1 MPECT
6 TPGSGWF
13 AVLPDC
19 DAARAAAA
27 VLGTTATRL
36 VEHAS
41 GRPWLVGQWAEDEVT
56 VATVGGGRVA
66 VVGLSPLTGP
76 RLTALVRH
84 DDALGSLDRIGAG
97 PNAGPTGSCHLLA
110 SQSGR
115 LRSQGTASGLRRLFS
130 ARLAGVVV
138 ACDRADVL
146 ATAVDAGIDERLVA
160 LRLMDPLIPHP
171 LAERPLW
178 RGVSAVPAGTA
189 LLTDAAGNTRTRR
202 WWQPPEP
209 ELSLG
214 EGAELLAGAL
224 TDAVALRTAGGGSGG
239 SGGGRAGGSGGVISS
254 DLSGGLD
261 STSLCFLAARGP
273 ARLLALTLTGADPA
287 NDDLAWAHRAAA
299 HLPDPNTEHHVLP
312 TADLPPHYTGVLHAG
327 EGVDEPFTGGRV
339 RAPFAETARRMAAL
353 GSRLHLSGEGA
364 DQILSARTPYLHTTL
379 RARPR
384 TALTHLRAT
393 VSTQR
398 WRLLPTLRAL
408 ADRRSYGRWLA
419 DSARDLSPVLA
430 LDGTP
435 ALGWQPLR
443 PQLPPWAG
451 PDAAAAVRELLWQS
465 ALEAEP
471 LAPTRGQHEALW
483 SVRNGARLA
492 RQLTR
497 VTSEA
502 GLPTHYPFYDDSVV
516 EAALSV
522 RLDERTTPFVYKP
535 LLVRAMGMRQV
546 VPAELLA
553 RRTKGE
559 YSAEM
564 QHGLRTRRADLAEL
578 LDRPLLATLGLVDAD
593 ALRRACLS
601 MFPPRL
607 SPVTLEATLAV
618 ETWLRAHAGPTAS
631 TAVNG
636 SEAAA

>member
-1 MPECT
+1 MSVMPECT

-27 VLGTTATRL
+27 VLGEEATRT

-41 GRPWLVGQWAEDEVT
+41 GRPWLVGQWAEDETV
-56 VATVGGGRVA
+56 VATVGDARVA
-66 VVGLSPLTGP
+66 VVGLSPLTEP
-76 RLTALVRH
+76 RLAALVRE
-84 DDALGSLDRIGAG
+84 DDALGSLDRLGTG
-97 PNAGPTGSCHLLA
+97 PVGGCHLLA

-130 ARLAGVVV
+130 ARVAGVVV

-146 ATAVDAGIDERLVA
+146 ATAIDAGIDERLVA
-160 LRLMDPLIPHP
+160 LRLVDPLIPHP

-189 LLTDAAGNTRTRR
+189 LLTDADGSARTRR
-202 WWQPPEP
+202 WWQAPEP
-209 ELSLG
+209 ELPLA
-214 EGAELLAGAL
+214 EGAERLAEAL
-224 TDAVALRTAGGGSGG
+224 ADAVAVRTAG
-239 SGGGRAGGSGGVISS
+239 GGVISS

-273 ARLLALTLTGADPA
+273 ARLLALTLAGADPA
-287 NDDLAWAHRAAA
+287 NDDLSWARRAAA
-299 HLPDPNTEHHVLP
+299 HLSDTDHHVLP
-312 TADLPPHYTGVLHAG
+312 MDELPPHYTGVLRAG

-339 RAPFAETARRMAAL
+339 RAPFAETARRLAGL

-364 DQILSARTPYLHTTL
+364 DQILSARPPYLHTTF
-379 RARPR
+379 RTRPR

-393 VSTQR
+393 LSAQR
-398 WRLLPTLRAL
+398 WHPLPTLRAL
-408 ADRRSYGRWLA
+408 ADSRSYGRWLA
-419 DSARDLSPVLA
+419 DTARDLSPVLA
-430 LDGTP
+430 LDGSP
-435 ALGWQPLR
+435 ALGWQMLR
-443 PQLPPWAG
+443 PQLPPWAS
-451 PDAAAAVRELLWQS
+451 PDAAAAVRELLRQT
-465 ALEAEP
+465 AIEAEP
-471 LAPTRGQHEALW
+471 LAPTRGQHEVLW
-483 SVRNGARLA
+483 SVRNGTRLA

-502 GLPTHYPFYDDSVV
+502 GLPTHYPFYDDRVV

-522 RLDERTTPFVYKP
+522 RLHERTTPFAYKP
-535 LLVRAMGMRQV
+535 LLVRAMREA

-564 QHGLRTRRADLAEL
+564 QSGLRTRRADLAEL
-578 LDRPLLATLGLVDAD
+578 LDQPLLATLGLVDAD

-618 ETWLRAHAGPTAS
+618 ETWLRAHAGPAS
-631 TAVNG
+631 ATPALG